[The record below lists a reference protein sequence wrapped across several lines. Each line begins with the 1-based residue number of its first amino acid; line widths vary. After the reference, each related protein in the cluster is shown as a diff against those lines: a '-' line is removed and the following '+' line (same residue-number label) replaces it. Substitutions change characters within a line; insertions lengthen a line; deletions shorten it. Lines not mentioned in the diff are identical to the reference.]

1 MKLTPVI
8 LSIGTLIFG
17 AIGLMGQNA
26 KPLDLSNPG
35 ALTPAEE
42 KKTFKLASGFKI
54 ELAAS
59 EPTIIDP
66 VALAEDEQGRLF
78 VTEMI
83 GYPNGG
89 VGTGDVSSG
98 RIKLLEDK
106 DKDGFYETSTIF
118 AEGLRFPIGLFPWKK
133 GLIVANAPD
142 LIYLEDTNNDGKAD
156 SSKVLF
162 TGFHTYNIQQMLNSF
177 RWGLDNQIHAV
188 AGSNGGT
195 ITSKENP
202 KMAPVELRGRG
213 IRFRPDI
220 PDSLDPV
227 TGGGQYGLTMDS
239 FGALFSSTNSQHLR
253 HMVLPDD
260 QIRRNP
266 YLAVGSMALDIPEHG
281 AACKVFRISPFEA
294 WRVERTS
301 RRKSSELAK
310 KLPATEL
317 VPGGYSTSSCS
328 PLLLDSDSVQAP
340 YRDSIIICEPANN
353 VIMRDV
359 LEPKGLTFVSRRGDP
374 EKEFLA
380 STDNWF
386 RPVHLNLCLDGSI
399 LVLDF
404 YREVI
409 ETPLSLPEDMKAVLP
424 LKTQGKGRIWRITPD
439 GMKKAPS
446 FPDASNFIGLVA
458 ELESGNQTRR
468 MMAQKLLVE
477 RNQVG
482 AKDLLVDLALKS
494 QSPQARMHALCT
506 LDGLKL
512 LQEKQVVHALADS
525 SPGVRLH
532 AVRLSNKFISQ
543 SDAVFKS
550 VSNLVGDQDA
560 RVRCQ
565 VAFAMGNVGP
575 EKSKDTL
582 IKLVKSDGED
592 RWMQTAILSSSAQV
606 GGRLLLDLLEDEAIG
621 AGGNIG
627 REAFLSQLSAV
638 SSTRLENAEMAK
650 LLKFVQRPNFKS
662 GLRAAILEGIAQSQ
676 VAIGNS
682 AEDLW
687 ENPDA
692 QLKTALDGLRPLF
705 DNAAMTARLSN
716 ASIANRLSALRLLAM
731 GPVAVISQ
739 LAPELLQ
746 AQTPPAIQTATLQVL
761 SAFKKTEVSKIIL
774 DAWPSFS
781 PSLRRE
787 AVETLFSRKDRIE
800 AIINGMEKGIIQ
812 PSHLEASRIDQLKKL
827 NQVSLQQKVIA
838 ILAKTSSTN
847 RKQVVE
853 SYAKVLEM
861 KGDHIKGKEVF
872 RKNCATCH
880 KFDDMGYQVG
890 PDLLAAIRGKN
901 SEYLLIAI
909 LDPSR
914 EVDPR
919 YVNYTI
925 ETKQGRVFSGLL
937 ASESGTSVNLKRGE
951 NAEDTILRNQ
961 IESIQASAKSLMPEG
976 LDMQVKLEDMSNLL
990 AYLLQVA
997 GK

>member
-8 LSIGTLIFG
+8 LSLGFLVFG
-17 AIGLMGQNA
+17 AIGLMGQGA
-26 KPLDLSNPG
+26 KPQDLSNPG
-35 ALTPAEE
+35 ALTPEEE

-54 ELAAS
+54 QLAAS

-66 VALAEDEQGRLF
+66 VALAEDEKGRLF
-78 VTEMI
+78 VAEMI

-89 VGTGDVSSG
+89 VGTGDVFSG

-106 DKDGFYETSTIF
+106 DKDGFYETSAIF

-220 PDSLDPV
+220 PGSLDPV

-239 FGALFSSTNSQHLR
+239 FGAFFSSTNSQHLR

-281 AACKVFRISPFEA
+281 ASCKVFRISPFEA

-310 KLPATEL
+310 RLPATEL

-359 LEPKGLTFVSRRGDP
+359 LEPKGVTFISKRGDP
-374 EKEFLA
+374 EREFLA

-424 LKTQGKGRIWRITPD
+424 LKTQGKGRIWRIIPD
-439 GMKKAPS
+439 AMKKAQP
-446 FPDASNFIGLVA
+446 FPKASNLNGLVT

-477 RNQVG
+477 GNQID
-482 AKDLLVDLALKS
+482 AQDLLADLSRNSKS
-494 QSPQARMHALCT
+494 PPARMHALCT

-512 LQEKQVVHALADS
+512 LEEKHVIGALHDV

-532 AVRLSNKFISQ
+532 AVRLANKFISQ
-543 SDAVFKS
+543 SDAVFKL

-565 VAFAMGNVGP
+565 VAFAMGNVGHD
-575 EKSKDTL
+575 KGKDTL

-592 RWMQTAILSSSAQV
+592 RWMQTAILCSSAQV
-606 GGRLLLDLLEDEAIG
+606 GGRLLLDLLEDKTFS
-621 AGGNIG
+621 AGGDSG
-627 REAFLSQLSAV
+627 REGFLSRLSAV
-638 SSTRLENAEMAK
+638 SATRLEKAEMAK
-650 LLKFVQRPNFKS
+650 LLQLVQRPNFKPA
-662 GLRAAILEGIAQSQ
+662 LREAILEGIAQSQ

-682 AEDLW
+682 AEELW

-692 QLKTALDGLRPLF
+692 QLKNALDGLRPLF
-705 DNAAMTARLSN
+705 DNAAKTARLSN
-716 ASIANRLSALRLLAM
+716 APIANRLSSLRLLAM
-731 GPVAVISQ
+731 GPFTVISQ

-761 SAFKKTEVSKIIL
+761 SASKKADVSKIIL

-800 AIINGMEKGIIQ
+800 AIVDGMDKGIIQ
-812 PSHLEASRIDQLKKL
+812 PAHLESSRIDQLKKL
-827 NQVSLQQKVIA
+827 SQVSLQQKVIA
-838 ILAKTSSTN
+838 ILAKTSASD
-847 RKQVVE
+847 RRQVVD

-861 KGDHIKGKEVF
+861 KGDHNKGKEVF

-901 SEYLLIAI
+901 PEYLLIAI

-925 ETKQGRVFSGLL
+925 ETKQGRIFSGLL

-961 IESIQASAKSLMPEG
+961 IESIQATAKSLMPEG
-976 LDMQVKLEDMSNLL
+976 LEMQIKPEDMANLI
-990 AYLLQVA
+990 AYLLQVS
-997 GK
+997 GM